1 MNVNELRQE
10 NAAKGWTSIPES
22 CPARFVNAI
31 CEKRS
36 RSIATGIPLAP
47 SEQRG
52 YGAFTRLT
60 QHVVKP
66 AGKSAA
72 VLLAEATVL
81 VQKNLAAANRAVEE
95 ERAENARI
103 AEEVRVSIFPWEPA
117 N

>member
-22 CPARFVNAI
+22 CPARFVTAI

-36 RSIATGIPLAP
+36 RSLTSGIPLTSPEA
-47 SEQRG
+47 RG
-52 YGAFTRLT
+52 YGAFTRVS

-66 AGKSAA
+66 QRVVPVMCAHGLRQIAYVQGLKIKAD
-72 VLLAEATVL
+72 AEAV
-81 VQKNLAAANRAVEE
+81 
-95 ERAENARI
+95 RAENARVSQ
-103 AEEVRVSIFPWEPA
+103 EVAAMLFPWEVS